1 MNQHIGSL
9 RRYRFKVSQR
19 CIDARD
25 IKRILPAITM
35 AFKACPVCMSIRIYP
50 YMGFMTGQQYQCQ
63 DCQNISPI
71 ILEFDTEEAY
81 RAVLQARLEEEE

>member
-1 MNQHIGSL
+1 MT
-9 RRYRFKVSQR
+9 
-19 CIDARD
+19 
-25 IKRILPAITM
+25 IKRTCIRLTM
-35 AFKACPVCMSIRIYP
+35 AFKACPNCMSIRIYP

-63 DCQNISPI
+63 DCENISPI